1 MNSLSELQNKVA
13 ELQNNYYSSHSKKK
27 FFKSV
32 QKNDCAASITQ
43 QIDINSLIQHTIYNI
58 PDTNCIF
65 FDYPLF
71 KAFATETIFEHI
83 INHLMQITEKCIDKY
98 QSFEMHV
105 NWNTYTVSA
114 HERYKNI
121 YTMFT
126 DKCMHSRFNFSD
138 RLTHMFVYHV
148 PTMIDTIAPIIRPFI
163 DPKIIS
169 KIKLYSKNDSD
180 QLLAQLLRR

>member
-1 MNSLSELQNKVA
+1 MNSLSELQKKVA
-13 ELQNNYYSSHSKKK
+13 ELQNNYYSSHSKKTI
-27 FFKSV
+27 FKSA
-32 QKNDCAASITQ
+32 QKNDCAASIAQ
-43 QIDINSLIQHTIYNI
+43 QIDITNLIRHTIYNI
-58 PDTNCIF
+58 PNTNRIF
-65 FDYPLF
+65 FDYTVF
-71 KAFATETIFEHI
+71 KTFATNMVFEDI

-105 NWNTYTVSA
+105 NWNTYTISA

-121 YTMFT
+121 YSLFT
-126 DKCMHSRFNFSD
+126 DKCAKSRFNFSD